1 MPTRPTD
8 NVTRMKIQSTA
19 DYPVSPEQ
27 VFAMLTDE
35 DFQGQKCV
43 ATGASSHD
51 VSVASTGG
59 RTVVTVKRQM
69 STEGLDLPSF
79 INLGSTLPIEEV
91 YDWGPASGDG
101 SRSGTIRVSLA
112 GLPLQLNGALALAP
126 AGSGTAQTTDADLK
140 CPVPFFGS
148 KVEEMAA
155 PAIRSALEVEARV
168 GKEWLSTH

>member
-1 MPTRPTD
+1 
-8 NVTRMKIQSTA
+8 MKIQSTA
-19 DYPVSPEQ
+19 DYPASPEQ

-35 DFQGQKCV
+35 DFQGQKSV

-51 VSVASTGG
+51 VSVAGTGE
-59 RTVVTVKRQM
+59 RTTVTVKRQM

-91 YDWGPASGDG
+91 YDWGPASADG

-112 GLPLQLNGALALAP
+112 GLPLQLNGKLALAP
-126 AGSGTAQTTDADLK
+126 DGNGNGTQQSTDADLK
-140 CPVPFFGS
+140 CSVPFFGS

-155 PAIRSALEVEARV
+155 PAIRSALEVEERV